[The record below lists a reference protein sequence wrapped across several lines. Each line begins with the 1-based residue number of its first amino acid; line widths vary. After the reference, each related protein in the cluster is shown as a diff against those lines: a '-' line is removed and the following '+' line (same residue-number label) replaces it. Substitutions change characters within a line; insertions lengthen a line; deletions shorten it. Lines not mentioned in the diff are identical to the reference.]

1 MTADCVTQRSETP
14 VLAGER
20 RIVAH
25 RALEGE
31 RGHRIEL
38 AVERSVEPEE
48 PLVRVPVGHGS
59 ALKVLAS
66 MARARASR
74 DITVPIGVSVASAI
88 SR

>member
-1 MTADCVTQRSETP
+1 MTTDRVTQLCEAP
-14 VLAGER
+14 ILGGER

-25 RALEGE
+25 LALEFE
-31 RGHRIEL
+31 RAHGVEF
-38 AVERSVEPEE
+38 AVQGSVEPEM
-48 PLVRVPVGHGS
+48 PLVDVAVGHAS

-74 DITVPIGVSVASAI
+74 DITVPTGVSVASAI